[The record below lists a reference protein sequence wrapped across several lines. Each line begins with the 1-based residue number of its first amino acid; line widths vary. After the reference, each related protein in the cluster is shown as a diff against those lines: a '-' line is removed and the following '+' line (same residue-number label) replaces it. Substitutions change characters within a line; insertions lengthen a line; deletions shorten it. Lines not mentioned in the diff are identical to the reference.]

1 MRVKKVLPRES
12 PHPVAST
19 VSTVST
25 SSTRERLTIPQVLG
39 IRLALVGSTL
49 AMSDFANNVIGALLF
64 SVAFGGLII
73 GASLIVFALVPPR
86 KKDGRQRQ
94 NGCRVPRS
102 ANQSHFSALTRNIA
116 STAKG
121 RVRTLTVE
129 SQS

>member
-12 PHPVAST
+12 RSFDSFDRFNFFNSRATYDSAGFGY
-19 VSTVST
+19 S
-25 SSTRERLTIPQVLG
+25 
-39 IRLALVGSTL
+39 LALVGSTL